1 VVWALVL
8 VCVAGIAI
16 MVMRSRRPEPEPAP
30 IVAVPVPTPKKTP
43 VGPQLRAKAPTTPPP
58 SGDTATKRAP
68 TAPPSSGAAPMAA
81 ALMIDSE
88 PIVVRSSAPRQPESI
103 PLEDPLAGI
112 DLGAAGG
119 RSEHRGAIE
128 PPRSKYAA
136 TEMEYDPASTPEI
149 QLAEQPRTK
158 VPTAQPLATAQPIA
172 MARTRSATI
181 PPVVRAKAPSVAPLE
196 APRTKAPSI
205 APVDAPRPKT
215 PSATPIATIDDI
227 PSVEEIPVSP
237 ESGLRIRAKRPSSA
251 PPIATEPK
259 KGTPAKGVV
268 VRKPPTL
275 PPDPTRKGTPAHG
288 VALRSKTPGAVQQ
301 ISPLDPPPVVIP
313 DGLANKLAY
322 TTMTANISHVGID
335 AKREDGFTRVV
346 MWPDVVGI
354 VARRLPADAPFAGA
368 TFIDLVSTA
377 GATLRILP
385 WTQLTGDAVAGDGAE
400 RARAFCQLVAAR
412 CRGAKLDPA
421 TRTFIGS
428 HGQAAQL
435 PDEETLAAHDK
446 RLA

>member
-1 VVWALVL
+1 VIWAFVVVCIAAIAFMVL
-8 VCVAGIAI
+8 
-16 MVMRSRRPEPEPAP
+16 RSRTPDDEPAP

-43 VGPQLRAKAPTTPPP
+43 VGPQLRAKSTTAQPPLERPKAPTTPPI
-58 SGDTATKRAP
+58 
-68 TAPPSSGAAPMAA
+68 AA
-81 ALMIDSE
+81 ALMTDSE
-88 PIVVRSSAPRQPESI
+88 PIIARASAPRLPSSI
-103 PLEDPLAGI
+103 PLEDPIGEVE
-112 DLGAAGG
+112 LGAPG
-119 RSEHRGAIE
+119 RNKPETT
-128 PPRSKYAA
+128 PPRSMYAA
-136 TEMEYDPASTPEI
+136 PEIVFDPASTPDI
-149 QLAEQPRTK
+149 ALAEQPRQKT
-158 VPTAQPLATAQPIA
+158 PTAQPLGAGAAIATA
-172 MARTRSATI
+172 RTKSATI
-181 PPVVRAKAPSVAPLE
+181 PPAIRN
-196 APRTKAPSI
+196 KAPSI
-205 APVDAPRPKT
+205 PPVEAPRAKT
-215 PSATPIATIDDI
+215 PSAAPP
-227 PSVEEIPVSP
+227 PSADETEIPVSP

-251 PPIATEPK
+251 PPVAAEAK

-275 PPDPTRKGTPAHG
+275 PPDPQRRGTPAQG
-288 VALRSKTPGAVQQ
+288 SALRSKTPGAVQQ
-301 ISPLDPPPVVIP
+301 IAPVEPPPVVIP

-322 TTMTANISHVGID
+322 TTLTANISHVGID
-335 AKREDGFTRVV
+335 AKREDGFARVV

-354 VARRLPADAPFAGA
+354 VARRLPADAPYDGA

-385 WTQLTGDAVAGDGAE
+385 WTQLTGDAITGEGVE

-435 PDEETLAAHDK
+435 PDAETLAAHDK